1 VKVKVALKDYPEKFT
16 TVDML
21 VTITE
26 PKDTIC
32 YCSVKELRPILKQG
46 KYLKEIKFI
55 KNSNRDRYFQVF
67 GSYLQTPNC
76 SKKVTIKVKSDLP
89 NHVAYEPDS
98 HRLFVSY
105 KVKDDFEVEF

>member
-1 VKVKVALKDYPEKFT
+1 VKLKVALKDYPDNFT
-16 TVDML
+16 TVDMP

-26 PKDTIC
+26 PKDTVC
-32 YCSVKELRPILKQG
+32 CLVKELRPILKQD

-55 KNSNRDRYFQVF
+55 KNSNGDRYYQVF
-67 GSYLQTPNC
+67 SSYFQTPNC
-76 SKKVTIKVKSDLP
+76 SQPVKIKVKGDLP
-89 NHVAYEPDS
+89 NHVAFEHIF